1 MVEEPPNKGGKEAS
15 TWLKEKKFSF
25 YLIPSS
31 VLQISEED
39 SAGVGS
45 TLEGGRWASLGTPD
59 ILSTYPFSALAYLK
73 KQVCVFGSLHA

>member
-31 VLQISEED
+31 VLQISAED

-45 TLEGGRWASLGTPD
+45 TLEGGRWASLGTP
-59 ILSTYPFSALAYLK
+59 
-73 KQVCVFGSLHA
+73 